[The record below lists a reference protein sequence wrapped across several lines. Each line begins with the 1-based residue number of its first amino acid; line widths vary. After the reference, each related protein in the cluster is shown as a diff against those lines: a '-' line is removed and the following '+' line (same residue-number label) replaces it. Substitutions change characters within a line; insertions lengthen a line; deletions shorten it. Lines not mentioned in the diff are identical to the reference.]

1 MKRIKGI
8 LVLSLVFAILIPCTV
23 YGARERMSSLDYTS
37 QKQVWIYYTGE
48 EDEQGYSIRLTN
60 QWKQVWDNW
69 YYFDEEGVSKQNTW
83 AEINGKWYYF
93 DEYSIMLHD
102 TTTPDGYY
110 VGSDGA
116 WVQEEATTQ

>member
-1 MKRIKGI
+1 MKVIRIVFI
-8 LVLSLVFAILIPCTV
+8 FSLLLSLLIPFV
-23 YGARERMSSLDYTS
+23 AYGAKEGMGSLEYTA

-48 EDEQGYSIRLTN
+48 EDDQGYSIRLTN

-69 YYFDEEGVSKQNTW
+69 YYFDEEGISKQSTW
-83 AEINGKWYYF
+83 AEIDGKWYYF

-116 WVQEEATTQ
+116 WVQEEAAQ